1 MAGTPTTDQREP
13 FVHYRNLGNSGT
25 LVSNL
30 ALGTM
35 NFGTDATPENEAFAQ
50 LDAFIEAGGNLI
62 DTADVY
68 NGGIAEETVG
78 KWIAARPAQ
87 ITDRAVIATKAR
99 TRTGQDPNEAG
110 TSSRHL
116 DRALTTSLRRLG
128 IDTIDLYQ
136 MHAWDPLTPIE
147 ETLSFL
153 DSAVRAGKIRY
164 PGLSNFT
171 GWQLQLAV
179 STARSRGYALP
190 VTLQAQ
196 YNLAVRET
204 ELEMIPAARH
214 NGLGILAWSPLASGF
229 LTGKYD
235 RDQPRPA
242 NTRAGQGNPL
252 YDYTSSNYEHAD
264 ATWAAVDALRQV
276 AAKAGAEPADVALS
290 WVINRPGVVSAIVGA
305 RTADQLRR
313 SLTAADLELPA
324 EAVTKLNEATKPRV
338 AAYPY
343 GPFGAAQRDRVSNGP
358 EALGELVRAFADTKT
373 T

>member
-1 MAGTPTTDQREP
+1 
-13 FVHYRNLGNSGT
+13 
-25 LVSNL
+25 
-30 ALGTM
+30 
-35 NFGTDATPENEAFAQ
+35 
-50 LDAFIEAGGNLI
+50 
-62 DTADVY
+62 
-68 NGGIAEETVG
+68 
-78 KWIAARPAQ
+78 
-87 ITDRAVIATKAR
+87 
-99 TRTGQDPNEAG
+99 
-110 TSSRHL
+110 
-116 DRALTTSLRRLG
+116 
-128 IDTIDLYQ
+128 

-179 STARSRGYALP
+179 STARSHGYAVP

-235 RDQPRPA
+235 RNQPRA
-242 NTRAGQGNPL
+242 DNTRAGQGDPL
-252 YDYTSSNYEHAD
+252 YNYTSANYEHAD
-264 ATWAAVDALRQV
+264 ATWTAVDVLRQV
-276 AAKAGAEPADVALS
+276 AADTGAEPAAVALS
-290 WVINRPGVVSAIVGA
+290 WVINRPGVVCAIVGA

-313 SLTAADLELPA
+313 SLDAANLQLPV
-324 EAVTKLNEATKPRV
+324 EAVTTLNEATTAQV

-343 GPFGAAQRDRVSNGP
+343 GPFGAAQRNRVSNGP
-358 EALGELVRAFADTKT
+358 EALGELVEMFADTKT